1 MENGRKTPEE
11 LANLKDTIRRNVESK
26 IQQSMPNKEFTA
38 SFEVDS
44 LSSGGRQVVHDT
56 RRSTSEKSEDFWN
69 LGRPKPRVY
78 KKPDFS
84 DTPVEMTDV
93 NDTVEISYNVTEPEK
108 IAASAYQ
115 PSDTPVRR
123 DIHSKLKYRPADNTG
138 ILDDLFD
145 DMPERTEEHSVST
158 VPSMNGMNIPTR
170 SESDRPKTTTATT
183 PEGRQTI
190 VHDAP
195 PRYQTNSFGSYK
207 RQGSFNPQKKA
218 EETERRKRHTGDEVL
233 AKYSPNGLLIREVEV
248 RSWTSDIDF
257 YERFMENAEKS
268 HAAAPSVP
276 YTADYP
282 KVKYFSYV
290 PQYSH
295 MSRAQLD
302 FYRWVR
308 ENIRHGRYPDCDSS
322 YIQLYIYEI
331 LNLPELIPPE
341 YGASQLAGIWLAY
354 RKTEP
359 RLDGY
364 LCEWLPDYCMI
375 HACPMPQ
382 KLKTILPEIVPKA
395 QFKEFYFD
403 LDPAKAMEEDY
414 IILSK
419 TLIEASSDYDYRRS
433 RYYNDNRD
441 AYEHHMTQA
450 VAAVIKKAITGGKGV
465 FAREKTYKMAR
476 DSYCG
481 AIVSIDVKRRM
492 NIEFCSFTRS
502 ADTRHAVTAIVKYSE
517 NKLRLTLGI
526 KAKLG
531 VDGITPEDS
540 ATIDAYFAP
549 MLPQKVVKSKEDQY
563 MPDDYLKNY
572 ESEDSGFD
580 FGAAAEIERLS
591 WQNTTLLT
599 GGEFEN
605 APPADE
611 IPEIMEVGDNAPD
624 LSEAIPAPEFD
635 EIPAIEGEI
644 SDIPEPAET
653 FTESQPEEP
662 AERSGV
668 PAESAP
674 AASNDGDELIRDA
687 LTAALNGSF
696 HDFCRDRQIYDGV
709 LADRINT
716 KFLDIIGDIVLEE
729 SGSSYVIIEDYRE
742 DIETWMEDR

>member
-1 MENGRKTPEE
+1 MENGKKTPEE
-11 LANLKDTIRRNVESK
+11 LANLKDTIRRDVEQK
-26 IQQSMPNKEFTA
+26 IRQSGTPKDFTV
-38 SFEVDS
+38 SFEVES
-44 LSSGGRQVVHDT
+44 LSSVGQQVVRET
-56 RRSTSEKSEDFWN
+56 RRSTPAGDDDFWN
-69 LGRPKPRVY
+69 LGRPKTRVY

-84 DTPVEMTDV
+84 DSPVEMTDV
-93 NDTVEISYNVTEPEK
+93 NDTVEISYDVTGPEK
-108 IAASAYQ
+108 IDASAHR
-115 PSDTPVRR
+115 PAETPVQRGL
-123 DIHSKLKYRPADNTG
+123 HSKLNYRPADNTD
-138 ILDDLFD
+138 ILGDLFD
-145 DMPERTEEHSVST
+145 DMPERTEETAVST
-158 VPSMNGMNIPTR
+158 VPSMNGMNIPARGPEHPRT
-170 SESDRPKTTTATT
+170 STATT

-195 PRYQTNSFGSYK
+195 PRYQTSSYK
-207 RQGSFNPQKKA
+207 RQSSFNPQKKA
-218 EETERRKRHTGDEVL
+218 QDDERKERRKRHTGDEVL
-233 AKYSPNGLLIREVEV
+233 AKYSGSGLLLREVEI

-308 ENIRHGRYPDCDSS
+308 ENIRHGRYPDCDPS

-341 YGASQLAGIWLAY
+341 YGAAQLAGIWLHY
-354 RKTEP
+354 RRTEP

-364 LCEWLPDYCMI
+364 LCEWLPDYCLI
-375 HACPMPQ
+375 HHCPMPE
-382 KLKTILPEIVPKA
+382 KLKAILPEIVPKA

-403 LDPAKAMEEDY
+403 LNPETATEEDY
-414 IILSK
+414 LTLAK

-441 AYEHHMTQA
+441 AYEHHLPHA
-450 VAAVIKKAITGGKGV
+450 VAAVIGKAIAGEKGV
-465 FAREKTYKMAR
+465 FSREKTYKMSR

-531 VDGITPEDS
+531 VDGITSEDS
-540 ATIDAYFAP
+540 VTIDAYFAP
-549 MLPQKVVKSKEDQY
+549 MIPQKTVKPKEDQY
-563 MPDDYLKNY
+563 MPEDYLKNY

-580 FGAAAEIERLS
+580 FGAAAEIERMS
-591 WQNTTLLT
+591 WQNTSLLT
-599 GGEFEN
+599 RGEFEN
-605 APPADE
+605 
-611 IPEIMEVGDNAPD
+611 
-624 LSEAIPAPEFD
+624 SPEFD
-635 EIPAIEGEI
+635 EIPEI
-644 SDIPEPAET
+644 
-653 FTESQPEEP
+653 TESREDTPDLSEKIPQAEETPVISEPEDP
-662 AERSGV
+662 VGNSAV
-668 PAESAP
+668 PAQTQSDN
-674 AASNDGDELIRDA
+674 SDEDSLLRDA

-696 HDFCRDRQIYDGV
+696 HDFCRDHQIYDGV

-716 KFLDIIGDIVLEE
+716 KFLDILGDIVLEE
-729 SGSSYVIIEDYRE
+729 NGKSYSIIEDYRE
-742 DIETWMEDR
+742 DIETWMEE

>member
-11 LANLKDTIRRNVESK
+11 LANLRDTIRRDVENK
-26 IQQSMPNKEFTA
+26 IQQSRAPKDFTA
-38 SFEVDS
+38 SFEVES

-56 RRSTSEKSEDFWN
+56 RRSTPEKSEDFWN

-93 NDTVEISYNVTEPEK
+93 NDTVEINYDVTEAEK
-108 IAASAYQ
+108 IDTSAHPKQ
-115 PSDTPVRR
+115 TSDTPAARG
-123 DIHSKLKYRPADNTG
+123 IHSRLNYRPADNTD
-138 ILDDLFD
+138 ILGDLFD
-145 DMPERTEEHSVST
+145 DMPERTEETTVST
-158 VPSMNGMNIPTR
+158 VAPMNGMTIP
-170 SESDRPKTTTATT
+170 ERPRTSTTTT

-195 PRYQTNSFGSYK
+195 PRYQTGSYK
-207 RQGSFNPQKKA
+207 RQGSFNPQKKNEQA
-218 EETERRKRHTGDEVL
+218 ERRKRHTGDEVL
-233 AKYSPNGLLIREVEV
+233 AKYSGSGLLIREVEV

-308 ENIRHGRYPDCDSS
+308 ENIRHGRYPDCDPS

-341 YGASQLAGIWLAY
+341 YGAAQLAGIWLHY

-375 HACPMPQ
+375 HNCPMPE
-382 KLKTILPEIVPKA
+382 KLKSILPEIVPKA

-403 LDPAKAMEEDY
+403 LRPDTASEQDFL
-414 IILSK
+414 ILAK

-433 RYYNDNRD
+433 RYYSDNRD
-441 AYEHHMTQA
+441 AYEQHLPQA
-450 VAAVIKKAITGGKGV
+450 VAAVIGKAITGGKGV
-465 FAREKTYKMAR
+465 FSREKTYKMAR

-549 MLPQKVVKSKEDQY
+549 MLPQKAVKPKEDQY

-580 FGAAAEIERLS
+580 FGAAAEIERMS
-591 WQNTTLLT
+591 WQNTSLLT
-599 GGEFEN
+599 RGEFEN
-605 APPADE
+605 SPEFDE
-611 IPEIMEVGDNAPD
+611 IPELTEAGEDVPD
-624 LSEAIPAPEFD
+624 LSEAIPVLD
-635 EIPAIEGEI
+635 GEI
-644 SDIPEPAET
+644 SDIPEPAE
-653 FTESQPEEP
+653 PEILPENP
-662 AERSGV
+662 VENSNV
-668 PAESAP
+668 PAPTETT
-674 AASNDGDELIRDA
+674 DGDDLIRDA

-716 KFLDIIGDIVLEE
+716 KFLDLIGDIVLEE
-729 SGSSYVIIEDYRE
+729 SGSSYIIIEDYRE
-742 DIETWMEDR
+742 DIETWMEE

>member
-1 MENGRKTPEE
+1 MENERKTPEE
-11 LANLKDTIRRNVESK
+11 LANLKDTIRRDVEQK
-26 IQQSMPNKEFTA
+26 IRQSQPAKDFTA
-38 SFEVDS
+38 SFEVES
-44 LSSGGRQVVHDT
+44 LSSGGTKVIRENQ
-56 RRSTSEKSEDFWN
+56 RSSPAGDDDFWN

-84 DTPVEMTDV
+84 DAPVEMTDV
-93 NDTVEISYNVTEPEK
+93 NDTVEISYDVTGPEK
-108 IAASAYQ
+108 IDASAHH
-115 PSDTPVRR
+115 PAETPVQRGL
-123 DIHSKLKYRPADNTG
+123 HSKLNYRPADNTD
-138 ILDDLFD
+138 ILGDLFD
-145 DMPERTEEHSVST
+145 DLPDRTKESAVST
-158 VPSMNGMNIPTR
+158 VPSMNGMDIPAREPEHLRT
-170 SESDRPKTTTATT
+170 STVTT

-195 PRYQTNSFGSYK
+195 PRYPTSSYK
-207 RQGSFNPQKKA
+207 RQSSFHPQKKA
-218 EETERRKRHTGDEVL
+218 QEDERKERRKRHTGDEVL
-233 AKYSPNGLLIREVEV
+233 AKYSGNGLLLREVEV

-290 PQYSH
+290 PQYAH

-308 ENIRHGRYPDCDSS
+308 ENIRHGRYPDCDPS

-341 YGASQLAGIWLAY
+341 YGAAQLAGIWLHY
-354 RKTEP
+354 RRTEP

-364 LCEWLPDYCMI
+364 LCEWLPDYCLI
-375 HACPMPQ
+375 HHCPMPE
-382 KLKTILPEIVPKA
+382 KLKAILPEIVPKA

-403 LDPAKAMEEDY
+403 FDPENASEEDY
-414 IILSK
+414 LTLAK

-441 AYEHHMTQA
+441 AYEHHLPQA
-450 VAAVIKKAITGGKGV
+450 VAAVIGKAIAGEKGV
-465 FAREKTYKMAR
+465 FSREKTYKMSR

-481 AIVSIDVKRRM
+481 AIVSINVKRRL

-502 ADTRHAVTAIVKYSE
+502 ADTRRAVTAIVKYSE

-531 VDGITPEDS
+531 VDGIPPEDS
-540 ATIDAYFAP
+540 VTIDAYFAP
-549 MLPQKVVKSKEDQY
+549 MLPQKVVKPKEDRY
-563 MPDDYLKNY
+563 MPEDYLKNY

-580 FGAAAEIERLS
+580 FGAAAEIERMS
-591 WQNTTLLT
+591 WQNTSLLT
-599 GGEFEN
+599 QGEF
-605 APPADE
+605 DG
-611 IPEIMEVGDNAPD
+611 IPE
-624 LSEAIPAPEFD
+624 
-635 EIPAIEGEI
+635 
-644 SDIPEPAET
+644 
-653 FTESQPEEP
+653 FTEFREETPDFSEKIPQPEENP
-662 AERSGV
+662 AVPRTEAPVENSAVPEENDDSG
-668 PAESAP
+668 EDS
-674 AASNDGDELIRDA
+674 LIRGA

-696 HDFCRDRQIYDGV
+696 HDFCRDHQIYDGV

-716 KFLDIIGDIVLEE
+716 TFLDILGDIVLEE
-729 SGSSYVIIEDYRE
+729 NGKSYSIIEDYRE
-742 DIETWMEDR
+742 DIETWMEE

>member
-1 MENGRKTPEE
+1 MENGRKSPEE
-11 LANLKDTIRRNVESK
+11 LANLKDTIRRDVEHK
-26 IQQSMPNKEFTA
+26 LRQSRAEEEEAFTA
-38 SFEVDS
+38 SFEVETHF
-44 LSSGGRQVVHDT
+44 SGGRQVVPDT
-56 RRSTSEKSEDFWN
+56 RRSTPAKDDDFWN

-84 DTPVEMTDV
+84 GTPVEMTAVD
-93 NDTVEISYNVTEPEK
+93 DTVEITYDVTEAEK
-108 IAASAYQ
+108 IDASAHRPAEAHVQ
-115 PSDTPVRR
+115 RGIRSR
-123 DIHSKLKYRPADNTG
+123 LNYRPADNTDLLG
-138 ILDDLFD
+138 DLFD
-145 DMPERTEEHSVST
+145 DLPGHTEETGVST
-158 VPSMNGMNIPTR
+158 VPASMNGMTIPPRT
-170 SESDRPKTTTATT
+170 STATT

-195 PRYQTNSFGSYK
+195 PRYQTGSYK
-207 RQGSFNPQKKA
+207 RHGSFHPQKKN
-218 EETERRKRHTGDEVL
+218 EQTERRKRHTGDEVL
-233 AKYSPNGLLIREVEV
+233 AKYSGSGLLIREIEV

-282 KVKYFSYV
+282 PVKYFSYV

-308 ENIRHGRYPDCDSS
+308 ENIRHGRYPDCDPS

-341 YGASQLAGIWLAY
+341 YGAAQLAGIWLHY
-354 RKTEP
+354 RRTEP

-375 HACPMPQ
+375 HRCPMPE

-403 LDPAKAMEEDY
+403 LNPGTASEEDY
-414 IILSK
+414 LILAK

-433 RYYNDNRD
+433 RYYSDNRG
-441 AYEHHMTQA
+441 AYEHHLPQA
-450 VAAVIKKAITGGKGV
+450 VSAVIGKAIAAGKGV

-502 ADTRHAVTAIVKYSE
+502 ADTRRAVTAIVKYSE

-540 ATIDAYFAP
+540 ATIDTYFAP
-549 MLPQKVVKSKEDQY
+549 MMPQKADRANGRPKEDQY
-563 MPDDYLKNY
+563 MPEDYLKNY

-599 GGEFEN
+599 QGEFEG
-605 APPADE
+605 
-611 IPEIMEVGDNAPD
+611 IPELTESGEEAPD
-624 LSEAIPAPEFD
+624 LSEVIPVPEETVPAD
-635 EIPAIEGEI
+635 EPSEPENPEKDPVENSEVPAK
-644 SDIPEPAET
+644 PEP
-653 FTESQPEEP
+653 
-662 AERSGV
+662 
-668 PAESAP
+668 
-674 AASNDGDELIRDA
+674 DGGDLIRGA
-687 LTAALNGSF
+687 LHAALNGRF
-696 HDFCRDRQIYDGV
+696 HDFCRDHQIYDGV

-716 KFLDIIGDIVLEE
+716 AFLDIIGDIVLEE
-729 SGSSYVIIEDYRE
+729 NGKSYRIIEDYRE
-742 DIETWMEDR
+742 DIETWMEE

>member
-1 MENGRKTPEE
+1 MENGRKSPEE
-11 LANLKDTIRRNVESK
+11 LANLRDTIRRDVETK
-26 IQQSMPNKEFTA
+26 IQQSRTGKDFTA
-38 SFEVDS
+38 SFEVES
-44 LSSGGRQVVHDT
+44 PSSGGRQVVPDT
-56 RRSTSEKSEDFWN
+56 RRGFPEKDDDFWN

-93 NDTVEISYNVTEPEK
+93 SDTVEITYDVTGPEN
-108 IAASAYQ
+108 IDASAHR
-115 PSDTPVRR
+115 PAEAPVQRGIR
-123 DIHSKLKYRPADNTG
+123 SRLNYRPADNTDLPG
-138 ILDDLFD
+138 DLFD
-145 DMPERTEEHSVST
+145 DLPERNTEPSVT
-158 VPSMNGMNIPTR
+158 VVPASMDGMTIPTR
-170 SESDRPKTTTATT
+170 TSTATT

-195 PRYQTNSFGSYK
+195 PRYQTSSYK
-207 RQGSFNPQKKA
+207 RQSSFHPQKNS
-218 EETERRKRHTGDEVL
+218 EQTERRKRHTGDEIL
-233 AKYSPNGLLIREVEV
+233 AKYSGNGLLIREVEV

-268 HAAAPSVP
+268 HAAVPSVP
-276 YTADYP
+276 YTSDCP
-282 KVKYFSYV
+282 PVKYFSYV

-295 MSRAQLD
+295 MSRNQLD
-302 FYRWVR
+302 FYRWIR
-308 ENIRHGRYPDCDSS
+308 ENIRHGRYPDCDPS

-341 YGASQLAGIWLAY
+341 YGAAQLAGIWLHY
-354 RKTEP
+354 RRTEP

-375 HACPMPQ
+375 HNCPMPE
-382 KLKTILPEIVPKA
+382 KLKAILPDIVPKA

-403 LDPAKAMEEDY
+403 LKPDTASAEDY
-414 IILSK
+414 LILAK

-433 RYYNDNRD
+433 RYYSDNRD
-441 AYEHHMTQA
+441 AYEHHLPQA
-450 VAAVIKKAITGGKGV
+450 VAAVIGKAIADGKGV
-465 FAREKTYKMAR
+465 FAREKTYKMSR

-481 AIVSIDVKRRM
+481 AIVSVDVKRRM

-549 MLPQKVVKSKEDQY
+549 MMPQKVTKPKEDRY
-563 MPDDYLKNY
+563 MPEDYLKNY

-580 FGAAAEIERLS
+580 FGAAAEIERMS
-591 WQNTTLLT
+591 WQNTSLLT
-599 GGEFEN
+599 RGEFEN
-605 APPADE
+605 SPESENSPEFDE
-611 IPEIMEVGDNAPD
+611 IPEIAESGEDTPD
-624 LSEAIPAPEFD
+624 LSEAIP
-635 EIPAIEGEI
+635 
-644 SDIPEPAET
+644 
-653 FTESQPEEP
+653 QPEETP
-662 AERSGV
+662 EDPV
-668 PAESAP
+668 ENSAV
-674 AASNDGDELIRDA
+674 SVQTQTEDSDENSLIRDA
-687 LTAALNGSF
+687 LTAALNGNF

-716 KFLDIIGDIVLEE
+716 KFLDIFGDIVLEE
-729 SGSSYVIIEDYRE
+729 NGKSYRIIEDYRE
-742 DIETWMEDR
+742 DIETWMEE

>member
-26 IQQSMPNKEFTA
+26 IQQSRPGGQANKEFTA

-44 LSSGGRQVVHDT
+44 LSSGGRQVVSDT
-56 RRSTSEKSEDFWN
+56 KRSVPEKKDDFWN

-93 NDTVEISYNVTEPEK
+93 DNTVEIDYDVTEAEM
-108 IAASAYQ
+108 IDTAAHTTGE
-115 PSDTPVRR
+115 TPVKR
-123 DIHSKLKYRPADNTG
+123 DIHSKLKYRPADNTD

-145 DMPERTEEHSVST
+145 DMPERTDDTTVST
-158 VPSMNGMNIPTR
+158 IPSMNGMNIP
-170 SESDRPKTTTATT
+170 DRPKTTTATT

-195 PRYQTNSFGSYK
+195 PRYQTGSFGTYK
-207 RQGSFNPQKKA
+207 RQGSFDPKKKA
-218 EETERRKRHTGDEVL
+218 EQTERRKRHTGDEVL
-233 AKYSPNGLLIREVEV
+233 AKYNPGGLLLREIEV

-268 HAAAPSVP
+268 HDAQSSVP
-276 YTADYP
+276 YTSDYP

-302 FYRWVR
+302 YYRWVR

-331 LNLPELIPPE
+331 LNLPERIPPE
-341 YGASQLAGIWLAY
+341 YGAAQLAGIWLAY
-354 RKTEP
+354 RRTEP

-375 HACPMPQ
+375 HACPMPTV
-382 KLKTILPEIVPKA
+382 LKSILPEIVPKA
-395 QFKEFYFD
+395 QFKEFFFD
-403 LDPAKAMEEDY
+403 LRPESAMEEDY
-414 IILSK
+414 LILAK
-419 TLIEASSDYDYRRS
+419 TLIETSSDYDYRRS

-441 AYEHHMTQA
+441 AYEHHLPHA
-450 VAAVIKKAITGGKGV
+450 VAAVIGKAITDGKGV
-465 FAREKTYKMAR
+465 FSREKTYKMAR

-481 AIVSIDVKRRM
+481 AIVSIDVKRRI
-492 NIEFCSFTRS
+492 NIKFSSFTRS
-502 ADTRHAVTAIVKYSE
+502 ADTRHAVTAVVKYSE

-531 VDGITPEDS
+531 VDGITSEDS
-540 ATIDAYFAP
+540 ATVDAYFAP
-549 MLPQKVVKSKEDQY
+549 MLPQKTVKPKEDQY

-599 GGEFEN
+599 RGEFEN
-605 APPADE
+605 SPEFEHPQSADE
-611 IPEIMEVGDNAPD
+611 IPEIVETGEEVPD
-624 LSEAIPAPEFD
+624 LSETIPVPE
-635 EIPAIEGEI
+635 IEE
-644 SDIPEPAET
+644 
-653 FTESQPEEP
+653 QPEKSVENPEVSVSAQP
-662 AERSGV
+662 AS
-668 PAESAP
+668 SD
-674 AASNDGDELIRDA
+674 DGDADGDDLIREA
-687 LTAALNGSF
+687 LSAALNGNF

-709 LADRINT
+709 LSDRINT
-716 KFLDIIGDIVLEE
+716 KFLDLIGDIVLEE
-729 SGSSYVIIEDYRE
+729 SGSSYIIIEDYRE

>member
-1 MENGRKTPEE
+1 MPQTEKVIFLMENERKSPEE
-11 LANLKDTIRRNVESK
+11 LANLRNTIRRDVENK
-26 IQQSMPNKEFTA
+26 IQQSRTPKDFTA
-38 SFEVDS
+38 SFEVES
-44 LSSGGRQVVHDT
+44 LSSGGRQIVHDT
-56 RRSTSEKSEDFWN
+56 RRSSPEKDDDFWN

-93 NDTVEISYNVTEPEK
+93 NDTVEITYDVTEAEK
-108 IAASAYQ
+108 IDTSAHR
-115 PSDTPVRR
+115 PTETPVQRGS
-123 DIHSKLKYRPADNTG
+123 HSRLNYRPADNTD
-138 ILDDLFD
+138 LPDDLFD
-145 DMPERTEEHSVST
+145 DLPDRREESAVST
-158 VPSMNGMNIPTR
+158 VPSSMNGMTIP
-170 SESDRPKTTTATT
+170 ERPRTSTATT

-195 PRYQTNSFGSYK
+195 PRYQNGSFGSYK
-207 RQGSFNPQKKA
+207 RQGSFNPQKKN
-218 EETERRKRHTGDEVL
+218 EQTERRKRHTGDEVL
-233 AKYSPNGLLIREVEV
+233 AKYNGDGLLLREIEI

-282 KVKYFSYV
+282 PVKYFSYV

-302 FYRWVR
+302 FYRWIR

-341 YGASQLAGIWLAY
+341 YGAAQLAGIWLHY
-354 RKTEP
+354 RRTEP

-375 HACPMPQ
+375 HHCPMPE
-382 KLKTILPEIVPKA
+382 KLKSILPEIVPKA

-403 LDPAKAMEEDY
+403 LNPADASEEDY
-414 IILSK
+414 LILAK

-433 RYYNDNRD
+433 RYYNDNRG
-441 AYEHHMTQA
+441 AYELHLPQA
-450 VAAVIKKAITGGKGV
+450 VASVIGKAITGGKGV
-465 FAREKTYKMAR
+465 FSREKTYKMSR

-502 ADTRHAVTAIVKYSE
+502 ADTRRAVTAIVKYSE
-517 NKLRLTLGI
+517 NKLRMTLGI

-531 VDGITPEDS
+531 VDGITPEES
-540 ATIDAYFAP
+540 AIIDAYFAP
-549 MLPQKVVKSKEDQY
+549 MMPQKQERPNGRPKEDQY
-563 MPDDYLKNY
+563 MPEDYLKNY

-599 GGEFEN
+599 QGEF
-605 APPADE
+605 DG
-611 IPEIMEVGDNAPD
+611 IPELTESGEETPD
-624 LSEAIPAPEFD
+624 LSETVPVPEEKIPVSEPETP
-635 EIPAIEGEI
+635 EIPAEDPVENT
-644 SDIPEPAET
+644 A
-653 FTESQPEEP
+653 
-662 AERSGV
+662 V
-668 PAESAP
+668 SAQTDP
-674 AASNDGDELIRDA
+674 DDGNTLIRNA

-696 HDFCRDRQIYDGV
+696 HDFCRDHQIYDGV

-716 KFLDIIGDIVLEE
+716 KFLDLIGDIVLEE
-729 SGSSYVIIEDYRE
+729 NGKTYSIIEDYRE
-742 DIETWMEDR
+742 DIETWMEE